1 MHNRGSILTL
11 LVLTGS
17 LSMLVLWR
25 GDWPIRFLICLIY
38 SIFAISTLANA
49 RRLLANKQA
58 LALCF
63 SNADIQSE
71 RDATEV
77 NRLEALIEQLT
88 PVWQRHITGVNDL
101 LQSNIDDMA
110 GRFSQLVTE
119 IQSITKTTQDFEG
132 RGAFSSSDSDSD
144 KEELTA
150 LFVDLKQLVQD
161 NQAQFT
167 LLSELVSYTQELT
180 SLAGEVGKIAQQT
193 NLLALNAAIEAA
205 RAGESG
211 RGFAVVADEVRT
223 LSTQSGI
230 TGARISERI
239 NELNIRMTGF
249 QSLSLTATQEESDA
263 LGVAER
269 TLTRVIGHL
278 ESRAMYLQQQS
289 NDMRGVGRT
298 IESEIEQMLVAFQFQ
313 DRSSQML
320 SQVNLSI
327 DEMAQQVLDQR
338 TARSSDLEPQPID
351 VDLLLAA
358 MKDRYVAT
366 EQHKQ
371 HSASDTSHKSHA
383 DGGSVNFF

>member
-1 MHNRGSILTL
+1 MHNKGSIFAF
-11 LVLTGS
+11 LVLTGTI
-17 LSMLVLWR
+17 SMMVFWR
-25 GDWPIRFLICLIY
+25 GDWPIQILVCLNY
-38 SIFAISTLANA
+38 SIFVFTTLAYK
-49 RRLLANKQA
+49 RSLLVKNQA
-58 LALCF
+58 LVM
-63 SNADIQSE
+63 SSSDADAQAELNS
-71 RDATEV
+71 TEV
-77 NRLEALIEQLT
+77 DRLEALIEQLT

-119 IQSITKTTQDFEG
+119 IQSITNSTQDFEEQ
-132 RGAFSSSDSDSD
+132 GALSAIDSD
-144 KEELTA
+144 KQELAT
-150 LFVDLKQLVQD
+150 LFSDLKALIQD
-161 NQAQFT
+161 NQEQFT
-167 LLSELVSYTQELT
+167 HLSELVSYTQELT
-180 SLAGEVGKIAQQT
+180 SLAGDVGKIAQQT

-239 NELNIRMTGF
+239 NELNVRMTGF

-263 LGVAER
+263 LAVGEK
-269 TLTRVIGHL
+269 TLARVIGHL
-278 ESRAMYLQQQS
+278 ESRATHLQHQS
-289 NDMRGVGRT
+289 NDMREVGLT
-298 IESEIEQMLVAFQFQ
+298 IQSEIEQMLVAFQFQ

-327 DEMAQQVLDQR
+327 EEMAQQVLDQR

-351 VDLLLAA
+351 VDLLLAT

-366 EQHKQ
+366 EQHKH
-371 HSASDTSHKSHA
+371 HSASDTSYKSHA

>member
-1 MHNRGSILTL
+1 MHNKGSIFAI
-11 LVLTGS
+11 LVLTGV
-17 LSMLVLWR
+17 LSMVVLWQ

-38 SIFAISTLANA
+38 SIFAISTLANT
-49 RRLLANKQA
+49 RSLLANRKA
-58 LALCF
+58 LALCC
-63 SNADIQSE
+63 SNAEIQSE
-71 RDATEV
+71 RDAIEV

-88 PVWQRHITGVNDL
+88 PVWQRHISGVNDL
-101 LQSNIDDMA
+101 LQNNIDDMA

-132 RGAFSSSDSDSD
+132 RGAFSSIDSD
-144 KEELTA
+144 KEELAA

-167 LLSELVSYTQELT
+167 HLSELVSYTQELT

-239 NELNIRMTGF
+239 SELNLRMTGF

-263 LGVAER
+263 LGVAEQ
-269 TLTRVIGHL
+269 TLERVIGHL
-278 ESRAMYLQQQS
+278 ESRAMSLQHQS
-289 NDMRGVGRT
+289 NDMREVGLT
-298 IESEIEQMLVAFQFQ
+298 IQSGIEQMLVAFQFQ

-320 SQVNLSI
+320 NQVNLSI
-327 DEMAQQVLDQR
+327 EEMAQQVLAQQS
-338 TARSSDLEPQPID
+338 ARSSGSAPRPID
-351 VDLLLAA
+351 VDLLLAT
-358 MKDRYVAT
+358 MKERYVAT

-371 HSASDTSHKSHA
+371 HSANDTSHKSHA
-383 DGGSVNFF
+383 EGGSVNFF

>member
-1 MHNRGSILTL
+1 
-11 LVLTGS
+11 
-17 LSMLVLWR
+17 
-25 GDWPIRFLICLIY
+25 
-38 SIFAISTLANA
+38 
-49 RRLLANKQA
+49 
-58 LALCF
+58 
-63 SNADIQSE
+63 
-71 RDATEV
+71 
-77 NRLEALIEQLT
+77 
-88 PVWQRHITGVNDL
+88 
-101 LQSNIDDMA
+101 MA
-110 GRFSQLVTE
+110 GRFGQLVKE

-132 RGAFSSSDSDSD
+132 RDAFSSIDSD
-144 KEELTA
+144 KEELAA

-167 LLSELVSYTQELT
+167 HLSELVSYTQELT

-239 NELNIRMTGF
+239 NELNVRMTGF
-249 QSLSLTATQEESDA
+249 QALSLTATQEESDA
-263 LGVAER
+263 LGVAEQ
-269 TLTRVIGHL
+269 TLARVIGHL
-278 ESRAMYLQQQS
+278 ESRATYLQLQS
-289 NDMRGVGRT
+289 NDMREVGHT

-313 DRSSQML
+313 ARSSQML
-320 SQVNLSI
+320 IQINLSI

-351 VDLLLAA
+351 VDLLLAT

-371 HSASDTSHKSHA
+371 HSANDTSYKSHA
-383 DGGSVNFF
+383 EGGSVNFF

>member
-1 MHNRGSILTL
+1 MHNKGSIFAF
-11 LVLTGS
+11 LVLTGTI
-17 LSMLVLWR
+17 SMMVFWR
-25 GDWPIRFLICLIY
+25 GDWPIQILVCLNY
-38 SIFAISTLANA
+38 SIFVFITLAYK
-49 RRLLANKQA
+49 RSLLVKNQA
-58 LALCF
+58 LAM
-63 SNADIQSE
+63 SSS
-71 RDATEV
+71 DAEAQAELNSTEV
-77 NRLEALIEQLT
+77 DRLEALIEQLT

-119 IQSITKTTQDFEG
+119 IQSITNSTQDFEEQ
-132 RGAFSSSDSDSD
+132 GALSAIDSD
-144 KEELTA
+144 KQELAT
-150 LFVDLKQLVQD
+150 LFSDLKALIQD
-161 NQAQFT
+161 NQEQFT
-167 LLSELVSYTQELT
+167 HLSELVSYTQELT
-180 SLAGEVGKIAQQT
+180 SLAGDVGKIAQQT

-239 NELNIRMTGF
+239 NELNVRMTGF

-263 LGVAER
+263 LAVGEK
-269 TLTRVIGHL
+269 TLARVIGHL
-278 ESRAMYLQQQS
+278 ESRATFLQRQS
-289 NDMRGVGRT
+289 NDMREVGLT
-298 IESEIEQMLVAFQFQ
+298 IQSEIEQMLVAFQFQ

-327 DEMAQQVLDQR
+327 EEMAQQVLDQR
-338 TARSSDLEPQPID
+338 TARSSDLGPQPID
-351 VDLLLAA
+351 VDLLLDT

-366 EQHKQ
+366 EQHKH
-371 HSASDTSHKSHA
+371 HSASDTSYKSHA

>member
-119 IQSITKTTQDFEG
+119 IQSITNSTQDFEEQ
-132 RGAFSSSDSDSD
+132 GALSAIDSD
-144 KEELTA
+144 KQELAT
-150 LFVDLKQLVQD
+150 LFSDLKALIQD
-161 NQAQFT
+161 NQEQFT
-167 LLSELVSYTQELT
+167 HLSELVSYTQELT
-180 SLAGEVGKIAQQT
+180 SLAGDVGKIAQQT

-263 LGVAER
+263 LAVGEK
-269 TLTRVIGHL
+269 TLARVIGHL
-278 ESRAMYLQQQS
+278 ESRATHLQHQS
-289 NDMRGVGRT
+289 NDMREVGLT
-298 IESEIEQMLVAFQFQ
+298 IQSEIEQMLVAFQFQ

-351 VDLLLAA
+351 VDLLLAT

-366 EQHKQ
+366 EQHKH
-371 HSASDTSHKSHA
+371 HSASDTSYKSHA